1 MSSPNTGLC
10 RRCFDKIEWRK
21 QYRKYKPLT
30 QHATCNICSKRNI
43 SMAYHTICTECSFSD
58 EARERVRV
66 AFEVVTGE
74 VKQLNVNDKV
84 CEMCTKELALKHDTC
99 DDQEMDELILKEK
112 EKLKEELQR
121 PLKLREEKA
130 IERKIERMLE
140 KEAIRKKEER
150 RAAREGIMNNTAEGS
165 SINNNQ
171 DQEDNL
177 DEYESND
184 DADDHEGPLDHS
196 HHDWGSDLDH
206 TDDDV
211 SQAHD
216 GNDEEDPFLK
226 AVGGSS
232 KLLVGDAYRSML
244 LEKERV
250 SKLKITE

>member
-43 SMAYHTICTECSFSD
+43 SMAYHTICTECSFSA
-58 EARERVRV
+58 EARERVRL
-66 AFEVVTGE
+66 ALEGSTGE
-74 VKQLNVNDKV
+74 SKDLNEKDKV
-84 CEMCTKELALKHDTC
+84 CEMCTKELALK
-99 DDQEMDELILKEK
+99 DDSGVNQEMDDLILKEK

-150 RAAREGIMNNTAEGS
+150 RAAREGIMNNAVEDS
-165 SINNNQ
+165 SSSHDLDPDDHHDECEINHN
-171 DQEDNL
+171 E
-177 DEYESND
+177 E
-184 DADDHEGPLDHS
+184 DHEGPLDHS

-206 TDDDV
+206 TDDDAT
-211 SQAHD
+211 QNHD

-232 KLLVGDAYRSML
+232 KLLVGDAYRNML
-244 LEKERV
+244 LEKERL
-250 SKLKITE
+250 SNLKITD